1 MKFYTIESDNKQY
14 VAVEKGNKKLVT
26 LESMGVSVNDM
37 NDLIARY
44 DELNVPIKKG
54 LDAGVKELDE
64 TEYVVKAPIPVPRQ
78 DIICLGVNY
87 AEHIEETKDTVD
99 FTQKKDAV
107 YFSKRVNLANDPN
120 GIIPAYDHVDSL
132 DYEVELGVVLKKDAL
147 NVDVND
153 AGSYIF
159 GYTIINDVSARN
171 IQLKHQQWY
180 RGKSLD
186 GYTPM
191 GPCIVTADEI
201 GDAHD
206 LNICC
211 YVNDEKR
218 QDSNTKYMIT
228 TVEEAIAELSQ
239 GMTLKA
245 GTIIATGTP
254 GGVAMGM
261 KPPVFLKEG
270 DTVSC
275 FIDGI
280 GELKNTVKGVT
291 QG

>member
-1 MKFYTIESDNKQY
+1 MKYYTIEYDTKQY
-14 VAVEKGNKKLVT
+14 VAVEKDNKKLVT
-26 LESMGVSVNDM
+26 LKSMGIGVNDM
-37 NDLIARY
+37 NDLILRY
-44 DELNVPIKKG
+44 DELSERIRKS
-54 LDAGVKELDE
+54 LDADGKELDAS
-64 TEYVVKAPIPVPRQ
+64 EYVLKAPIPVPGQ

-87 AEHIEETKDTVD
+87 REHIEETVDVID
-99 FTQKKDAV
+99 FTKKSDAV
-107 YFSKRVNLANDPN
+107 YFSKRVNRANDPD

-153 AGSYIF
+153 AHDYIF

-171 IQLKHQQWY
+171 LQLKHQQWY

-201 GDAHD
+201 KDVHN
-206 LNICC
+206 LQIKCF
-211 YVNDEKR
+211 VNGEKR
-218 QDSNTKYMIT
+218 QDSNTSFMIT

-261 KPPVFLKEG
+261 KPPAFLKKG
-270 DTVSC
+270 DVVRSV
-275 FIDGI
+275 IDEI
-280 GELKNTVKGVT
+280 GELTNTVGAV
-291 QG
+291 